1 MARFNPR
8 NLRLANAH
16 KNAGKQLASNSSSL
30 GSQLIARILAVRTSW
45 VLVLALTPVWFM
57 ILAVWILSLIF
68 IFAATATSLATS
80 YFSFLPLK
88 WLTDTSDGAALIF
101 ILLAWVLHLL
111 TFIIA
116 FIAYWVSGVKCTG
129 MWALNILIIL
139 VAASVIP
146 GLQLVPWVFL
156 YMLAIVLLQTGKK
169 STW

>member
-8 NLRLANAH
+8 NLRSANVSR
-16 KNAGKQLASNSSSL
+16 NAGKQLASSVSSS
-30 GSQLIARILAVRTSW
+30 GSKFVARLLAVRTSW
-45 VLVLALTPVWFM
+45 MLVLALTPVWFL
-57 ILAVWILSLIF
+57 ILAVWILSVLGIAAASFSVFGWQLISDD
-68 IFAATATSLATS
+68 AAI
-80 YFSFLPLK
+80 
-88 WLTDTSDGAALIF
+88 IF
-101 ILLAWVLHLL
+101 ILLGWVLHLL

-116 FIAYWVSGVKCTG
+116 FIAYWISGVECTG

-169 STW
+169 SAW